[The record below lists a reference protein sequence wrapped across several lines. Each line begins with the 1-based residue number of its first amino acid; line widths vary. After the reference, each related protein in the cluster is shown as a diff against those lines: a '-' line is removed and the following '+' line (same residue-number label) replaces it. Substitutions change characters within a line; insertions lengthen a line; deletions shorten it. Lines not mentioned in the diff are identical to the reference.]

1 VTISVFRAMPLPVR
15 ADLTASGPT
24 RSVSHDDHVLID
36 ALRRG
41 DRAAIAQVYRAHHRK
56 VRAYA
61 ARMLGDRTA
70 AEDVVHDVFVSLP
83 TAIERFRSE
92 AKLDTFLVAIAVNLC
107 RRRLRGAARAQRAAS
122 SLSSREPPL
131 PEATPEHET
140 SQRRLADAL
149 HRALFELSL
158 DHREVFMLCAVEER
172 SSREVAEILD
182 IPEGT
187 VRTRLF
193 HARKLLRARLEEE
206 T

>member
-1 VTISVFRAMPLPVR
+1 MPLPVR

-107 RRRLRGAARAQRAAS
+107 RRRLRGA
-122 SLSSREPPL
+122 
-131 PEATPEHET
+131 
-140 SQRRLADAL
+140 
-149 HRALFELSL
+149 
-158 DHREVFMLCAVEER
+158 
-172 SSREVAEILD
+172 
-182 IPEGT
+182 
-187 VRTRLF
+187 
-193 HARKLLRARLEEE
+193 
-206 T
+206 